1 VLPSLCLSYQRRHR
15 GLNGIRVTRPITMA
29 FATNT
34 LVNGEW
40 TTRTIDVDAVLRH
53 YDQQDREASVNAV
66 QVQRPPV
73 LGLLTQT
80 ALRSPLVHWI
90 LRGRLRDLDKNDV
103 AFIGVGELLLYLA
116 RSSSSSCASKFVFV
130 CWPLGGNYSSYFF
143 RALFLP
149 YTRDISSLEQ
159 TSHSLSLSSAT
170 FDDLGD

>member
-15 GLNGIRVTRPITMA
+15 GLNGIRVTRPVTMA

-103 AFIGVGELLLYLA
+103 AFIGVGELLWCLP
-116 RSSSSSCASKFVFV
+116 RSSSSSCASKFVFAFG
-130 CWPLGGNYSSYFF
+130 PEGGNYSSYLF
-143 RALFLP
+143 RAPFP
-149 YTRDISSLEQ
+149 PHTTDISSPEQ
-159 TSHSLSLSSAT
+159 TSVSLSLSSAT
-170 FDDLGD
+170 FDGLRD